1 MKTLLTQAKS
11 NAKTAKTADVVES
24 AILHLAPVSL
34 AGRGNVCAHAT
45 EECAQACLNTAGR
58 GTMKGVQEA
67 RIARTRLLFDDR
79 EAFLAL
85 LCADVERL
93 RARALKRG
101 VKPVIRLNGTSD
113 LLWERMPIGDFP
125 NIFAKYP
132 DVQWYDYTKVPIR
145 HRRSLPHNYHLSF
158 SYSGLNDDDAK
169 EAQSLGVNVV
179 VVFATKKDDNLP
191 STYMDRPVIDG
202 DKTDLRYMDPDNVV
216 VGLRAKGSAISGSFP
231 AFVQSL

>member
-11 NAKTAKTADVVES
+11 NAKTAKTSHLVES
-24 AILHLAPVSL
+24 AILHLAPVNL

-45 EECAQACLNTAGR
+45 EECAQACLNTSGR
-58 GTMKGVQEA
+58 GTMQGVQEA

-101 VKPVIRLNGTSD
+101 VLPVVRLNGTSD
-113 LLWERMPIGDFP
+113 LLWERMPVEDHP
-125 NIFAKYP
+125 NIFDKFP
-132 DVQWYDYTKVPIR
+132 DVMFYDYSKVPIR
-145 HRRSLPHNYHLSF
+145 HRQNLPHNYHLSF
-158 SYSGLNDDDAK
+158 SYSGLNDTDAK
-169 EAQSLGVNVV
+169 EAQALGVNVV